1 MKLFIDL
8 REPQDI
14 IDNIKKNCLN
24 NPKYEVILCNL
35 PLFDYIVT
43 TNDFDVNN
51 FQNNLQ
57 NILLAVERKSEKD
70 LLASI
75 KDGRYKEQ
83 SFRMENLKLNNDK
96 IYYLIEENNVYEKKL
111 IYSAYISLS
120 YFKKFSLIFS
130 KNKLDTSYLIYKFL
144 EKICAN
150 NNLQQNSIVI
160 NTTESNTGNENNIIN
175 TNNNQT
181 ITNNNQI
188 ENNNTLQNNNILENK
203 NYLTSIKVNKKDN
216 ITPDNIDI
224 VMLMQIPSI
233 SSNIATSLIEKYNS
247 MQNLINALRENE
259 NILQNFKINE
269 RKISKNVVENLKK
282 YLHI

>member
-14 IDNIKKNCLN
+14 IDNIKKYCLN

-51 FQNNLQ
+51 FQNNLE

-83 SFRMENLKLNNDK
+83 SFRMENLKLDNEK

-144 EKICAN
+144 EKISAN
-150 NNLQQNSIVI
+150 NNLQQNSIVVNTSDSNI
-160 NTTESNTGNENNIIN
+160 NNDNNIIN
-175 TNNNQT
+175 TNND
-181 ITNNNQI
+181 ILENNNRLQ
-188 ENNNTLQNNNILENK
+188 NNNTLQNK

-247 MQNLINALRENE
+247 IQNLINTLRKNE

>member
-14 IDNIKKNCLN
+14 IDNIKKYCLN

-43 TNDFDVNN
+43 TNVFDVNN
-51 FQNNLQ
+51 FQNNLE

-83 SFRMENLKLNNDK
+83 SFRMENLKLDNEK

-144 EKICAN
+144 EKISAS
-150 NNLQQNSIVI
+150 NNLQQNSIVVNTSDSNI
-160 NTTESNTGNENNIIN
+160 NNDNNIIN

-181 ITNNNQI
+181 ITNNN
-188 ENNNTLQNNNILENK
+188 TLENK

-216 ITPDNIDI
+216 ITPENIDI

>member
-14 IDNIKKNCLN
+14 IDNIKKYCLN

-43 TNDFDVNN
+43 TNVFDVNN
-51 FQNNLQ
+51 FQNNLE
-57 NILLAVERKSEKD
+57 NILLAVERKSETD

-83 SFRMENLKLNNDK
+83 SFRMENLKLDNEK

-144 EKICAN
+144 EKISVN

-160 NTTESNTGNENNIIN
+160 NTDNSNNS
-175 TNNNQT
+175 NQS
-181 ITNNNQI
+181 ITNNDQI
-188 ENNNTLQNNNILENK
+188 QNNKITENK

-247 MQNLINALRENE
+247 MQNLINTLRENE
-259 NILQNFKINE
+259 NILQDFKING
-269 RKISKNVVENLKK
+269 RKISKNVIENLKK